1 MGFNDKIV
9 IHDLDWAC
17 ICDCFMLFPILRNV
31 HISTSCGSKTPHGQN
46 VPGHDAVVLGRNQ
59 TESCRERC
67 TSLAENGLLGRTWAE
82 NMGVLLYNTYLVTR
96 VVAWLV
102 DWWVGLWVQAF
113 IVLSKDWEMVHIF
126 SVSQKHRSRKCHG
139 DLLFNSAAV
148 VVVVA
153 VDVVVEE
160 HAGHPSAH
168 LAVAP
173 SLDT

>member
-1 MGFNDKIV
+1 
-9 IHDLDWAC
+9 
-17 ICDCFMLFPILRNV
+17 MLFPILRNV
-31 HISTSCGSKTPHGQN
+31 HISTSWGSKTPHGQIAFGTLGPPFF
-46 VPGHDAVVLGRNQ
+46 VPGHDAVVLGRDQ

-67 TSLAENGLLGRTWAE
+67 TSLAESGLLGWTWAE
-82 NMGVLLYNTYLVTR
+82 NVGVLLYNTYSVTQ

-113 IVLSKDWEMVHIF
+113 IVLSKDWEMVHVF

-139 DLLFNSAAV
+139 YLLFNSAV
-148 VVVVA
+148 
-153 VDVVVEE
+153 VVVEE
-160 HAGHPSAH
+160 HAGHPSAT

>member
-1 MGFNDKIV
+1 
-9 IHDLDWAC
+9 
-17 ICDCFMLFPILRNV
+17 
-31 HISTSCGSKTPHGQN
+31 
-46 VPGHDAVVLGRNQ
+46 LGW
-59 TESCRERC
+59 
-67 TSLAENGLLGRTWAE
+67 TWAE
-82 NMGVLLYNTYLVTR
+82 NVGVLLYNTYSVTQ

-113 IVLSKDWEMVHIF
+113 IVLSKDWEMVHVF

-139 DLLFNSAAV
+139 YLLFNSAV
-148 VVVVA
+148 
-153 VDVVVEE
+153 VVVEE